1 MKISVIGA
9 GNMGGATARGL
20 VKAGA
25 VKPSDVTVSDI
36 SPVVLASFS
45 ALGYNTTKDSA
56 QAVKGAD
63 VVMLVVKPWLVEEV
77 ISVIKPELDYSSQII
92 VCIAA
97 GLTPQQLSEWLG
109 CDANGVVA
117 QCMLVIPN
125 TAIEILQSM
134 TFITPVMASPESV
147 EKVKSLFDSTGT
159 SMVVN
164 YDHMGAATALAS
176 CGIAYAMRY
185 IHAAAQGGVE
195 MGFYPA
201 DAVKIVCQTVQ
212 GAAGLLSQ
220 PGAHPEVE
228 IDKVTT
234 PGGITIKGL
243 NEMEHAG
250 FTSAVIRGLKASKK

>member
-1 MKISVIGA
+1 MKIAVIGA

-25 VKPSDVTVSDI
+25 VKASDVTVSDI
-36 SPVVLASFS
+36 SQKVLDAFS
-45 ALGYNTTKDSA
+45 AQGYNTTNDNA

-63 VVMLVVKPWLVEEV
+63 VVFLVVKPWLVEEL
-77 ISVIKPELDYSSQII
+77 ISEIKPELNYPSQII

-97 GLTPQQLSEWLG
+97 GISPGQLSDWLG
-109 CDANGVVA
+109 TDADGFQA
-117 QCMLVIPN
+117 QSLLAIPN

-134 TFITPVMASPESV
+134 TFITPVVAGADTIDI
-147 EKVKSLFDSTGT
+147 VKGLFDSVGT
-159 SMVVN
+159 AMVID
-164 YDHMGAATALAS
+164 YGHMGAATALAS

-185 IHAAAQGGVE
+185 IRASAEGGVE

-201 DAVKIVCQTVQ
+201 DAVKIVCQTVK

-220 PGAHPEVE
+220 PGAHPEAE

>member
-1 MKISVIGA
+1 MKIAVIGA

-25 VKPSDVTVSDI
+25 VNASDVTVSDI
-36 SPVVLASFS
+36 SPVVLATFS
-45 ALGYNTTKDSA
+45 ALGFNTTKDNA
-56 QAVKGAD
+56 QAVNGAD
-63 VVMLVVKPWLVEEV
+63 VVFLVVKPWLVEEL
-77 ISVIKPELDYSSQII
+77 ISEIKPELDFSSQII

-97 GLTPQQLSEWLG
+97 GIKPEQLSDWLG
-109 CDANGVVA
+109 SDSNGTVA
-117 QCMLVIPN
+117 QSLLVIPN

-134 TFITPVMASPESV
+134 TFITPVIASPESV
-147 EKVKSLFDSTGT
+147 ETVKSLFDKVGS
-159 SMVVN
+159 SLVID

-195 MGFYPA
+195 MGFYPK